1 MAKAQQAF
9 ESQLQKYKISLETD
23 TLAYV
28 NDILADLDNVES
40 VREATEHFLQ
50 EAVDDQ
56 SVIDQFYD
64 TLNLQ
69 SDASSNKVQETL
81 QQPVRIEDASKAI
94 DSLSLDNPSKPSAKK
109 TTATKQRV
117 RKSRRNKEG
126 TPDASDQETKG
137 AEIVAFSQ
145 QSRFHRET
153 FDANSTD
160 IDLKGVNLTVN
171 DKELLVDAHLR
182 LKPGVRY
189 GMVGQNGVGKSVLM
203 SVMGNGTLVGLPQ
216 NVRILHI
223 SQLEDL
229 SAGRNVLDEVL
240 HADSERVRLI
250 REAKALQ
257 GIMSSSTSA
266 GSTGANPELNKI
278 VHQLLIDRQKDTLDN
293 AIKIATKRSGARGW
307 DARIELNKVEQDL
320 KDLQA
325 QDPNAYITPQMVNDM
340 MAEVF
345 EKFGVL
351 DLDADE
357 SRARKILYG
366 LGFVDEE
373 ITHPVE
379 NYSGGWRMRVALA
392 KALFMEPNV
401 LLLDEPTNHLDLPAI
416 LWLQNHLLNETEGQT
431 IVIVSHDRNFLDEV
445 TDETII
451 FRNKQLNYHPGNYAD
466 WEKNTEEQRRRK
478 QRMKELVDKRKKQ
491 MMASIQKNAQ
501 QAKATGD
508 DKRHGLIASRKK
520 KLERLGMEKTED
532 GKRFKVSYFAGYHFS
547 TRADIVVE
555 QAVKVADI
563 KIPEPEPL
571 RYHGPILQ
579 LAGISYSYGT
589 NHVIKDVS
597 LDVTPGSRIALLG
610 PNGCGKSTLMNLLA
624 GDLTPALGEV
634 KKYHRLR
641 IGYFSQH
648 TVDQLEVD
656 LTPIQQMMKV
666 FPEATEQE
674 CHAHYGGV
682 GVAGDVAKRPIR
694 VLSGGQRNRVA
705 LAMVT
710 YMQPQ
715 VLLLDEITNHL
726 DMGTVEAL
734 VESLS
739 EYSGALVLVSHDV
752 WFLRQLIEG
761 EPDSDDE
768 DEEEGPSGS
777 FYLVQKG
784 KLKLW
789 EKGLDAYVEKVQR
802 SVASN

>member
-1 MAKAQQAF
+1 
-9 ESQLQKYKISLETD
+9 
-23 TLAYV
+23 
-28 NDILADLDNVES
+28 
-40 VREATEHFLQ
+40 
-50 EAVDDQ
+50 
-56 SVIDQFYD
+56 
-64 TLNLQ
+64 
-69 SDASSNKVQETL
+69 
-81 QQPVRIEDASKAI
+81 
-94 DSLSLDNPSKPSAKK
+94 
-109 TTATKQRV
+109 
-117 RKSRRNKEG
+117 
-126 TPDASDQETKG
+126 
-137 AEIVAFSQ
+137 
-145 QSRFHRET
+145 
-153 FDANSTD
+153 
-160 IDLKGVNLTVN
+160 
-171 DKELLVDAHLR
+171 
-182 LKPGVRY
+182 
-189 GMVGQNGVGKSVLM
+189 M

-229 SAGRNVLDEVL
+229 SAGRNVLEEVL

-478 QRMKELVDKRKKQ
+478 QRMKE
-491 MMASIQKNAQ
+491 
-501 QAKATGD
+501 
-508 DKRHGLIASRKK
+508 
-520 KLERLGMEKTED
+520 
-532 GKRFKVSYFAGYHFS
+532 
-547 TRADIVVE
+547 
-555 QAVKVADI
+555 VK
-563 KIPEPEPL
+563 
-571 RYHGPILQ
+571 
-579 LAGISYSYGT
+579 
-589 NHVIKDVS
+589 
-597 LDVTPGSRIALLG
+597 
-610 PNGCGKSTLMNLLA
+610 
-624 GDLTPALGEV
+624 
-634 KKYHRLR
+634 
-641 IGYFSQH
+641 
-648 TVDQLEVD
+648 
-656 LTPIQQMMKV
+656 
-666 FPEATEQE
+666 
-674 CHAHYGGV
+674 
-682 GVAGDVAKRPIR
+682 
-694 VLSGGQRNRVA
+694 
-705 LAMVT
+705 
-710 YMQPQ
+710 
-715 VLLLDEITNHL
+715 
-726 DMGTVEAL
+726 
-734 VESLS
+734 
-739 EYSGALVLVSHDV
+739 
-752 WFLRQLIEG
+752 
-761 EPDSDDE
+761 
-768 DEEEGPSGS
+768 
-777 FYLVQKG
+777 
-784 KLKLW
+784 
-789 EKGLDAYVEKVQR
+789 
-802 SVASN
+802 

>member
-1 MAKAQQAF
+1 MVQAQQAF
-9 ESQLQKYKISLETD
+9 EFQLQKYNISLEQD
-23 TLAYV
+23 TLNYV
-28 NDILADLDNVES
+28 NGILVDLDDVES

-50 EAVDDQ
+50 EAVEDQ
-56 SVIDQFYD
+56 SVIDQFYT
-64 TLNLQ
+64 TLNLR
-69 SDASSNKVQETL
+69 SEAPASKNDQETL
-81 QQPVRIEDASKAI
+81 QKPVRIEEASKAMS
-94 DSLSLDNPSKPSAKK
+94 SLSLDTPSKP
-109 TTATKQRV
+109 TKQRV
-117 RKSRRNKEG
+117 KKSRRNKES
-126 TPDASDQETKG
+126 TPDASDQESKG
-137 AEIVAFSQ
+137 AQIVAFSQ

-160 IDLKGVNLTVN
+160 IDLKDVNVIVN

-240 HADSERVRLI
+240 HADTNRVRLI
-250 REAKALQ
+250 RAKALQ
-257 GIMSSSTSA
+257 D
-266 GSTGANPELNKI
+266 
-278 VHQLLIDRQKDTLDN
+278 VLDI
-293 AIKIATKRSGARGW
+293 ATKIATKRSGARGW
-307 DARIELNKVEQDL
+307 DARLELNKVEQDL
-320 KDLQA
+320 KDLKA
-325 QDPNAYITPQMVNDM
+325 QDPNTYITPTMVNDM

-366 LGFVDEE
+366 LGFTDEE
-373 ITHPVE
+373 ISHPVQ

-416 LWLQNHLLNETEGQT
+416 LWLQNHIQNETEGQT

-451 FRNKQLNYHPGNYAD
+451 FRNKQLSYHPGNYAD

-478 QRMKELVDKRKKQ
+478 QRMKELVDKRRKQ

-501 QAKATGD
+501 QAKSTGD

-520 KLERLGMEKTED
+520 KLDRLGMEKTED
-532 GKRFKVSYFAGYHFS
+532 GKRFKVSYYAGYHHS
-547 TRADIVVE
+547 ARVEVTVE

-571 RYHGPILQ
+571 RYHGSILQ
-579 LAGISYSYGT
+579 LAGVSYSYDK

-624 GDLTPALGEV
+624 GELTPASGEV

-648 TVDQLEVD
+648 TVDQLELD
-656 LTPIQQMMKV
+656 LTPIQQMMKL

-674 CHAHYGGV
+674 CHAQYGGV

-802 SVASN
+802 SVAAN